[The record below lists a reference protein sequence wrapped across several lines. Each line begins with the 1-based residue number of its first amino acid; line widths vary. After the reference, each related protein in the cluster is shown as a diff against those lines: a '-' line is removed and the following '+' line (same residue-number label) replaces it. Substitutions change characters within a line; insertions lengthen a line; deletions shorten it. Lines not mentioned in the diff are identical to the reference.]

1 MEGYHIFSSS
11 LSFLSRSRPFL
22 SLLSLLFVAPSRVTS
37 RLELG
42 LKGMAFIRCRTF
54 LGCLPLA
61 SGVWLLS
68 LVGLM
73 LGASGAVG
81 SWIEINLM
89 ASHPLP
95 LQDEIAQFVQAIVFS
110 LLGLFSILGFAEG
123 ISQNRN
129 FAFIYCKLVAIHYA
143 IIIGA
148 FAFTLYST
156 FRHVDSLTVAS
167 CIQGDLD
174 QFVIQFCNKGWS
186 FVKGLPIIW
195 YSVVLLVQA
204 YAYILAVNFAEKLD
218 IDDISRISKHFT
230 LTSSDGLS
238 FYSKDVEY
246 GMPDIPSATFVSGGR
261 YS

>member
-1 MEGYHIFSSS
+1 M
-11 LSFLSRSRPFL
+11 
-22 SLLSLLFVAPSRVTS
+22 T
-37 RLELG
+37 
-42 LKGMAFIRCRTF
+42 FIRCRTF

-81 SWIEINLM
+81 SWVEINLM

-110 LLGLFSILGFAEG
+110 LLGLFSVLGFAEG

-129 FAFIYCKLVAIHYA
+129 FAFIYCKLVAIHYTA
-143 IIIGA
+143 IIGA

-156 FRHVDSLTVAS
+156 FRHVDSLTIAS

-174 QFVIQFCNKGWS
+174 EFAIQFCSKGWS

-195 YSVVLLVQA
+195 YTVVLLIQA

-218 IDDISRISKHFT
+218 IDDISRISRHFT
-230 LTSSDGLS
+230 VMSSDGLS

-246 GMPDIPSATFVSGGR
+246 GMSDMPSTTFVGGGR
-261 YS
+261 HS